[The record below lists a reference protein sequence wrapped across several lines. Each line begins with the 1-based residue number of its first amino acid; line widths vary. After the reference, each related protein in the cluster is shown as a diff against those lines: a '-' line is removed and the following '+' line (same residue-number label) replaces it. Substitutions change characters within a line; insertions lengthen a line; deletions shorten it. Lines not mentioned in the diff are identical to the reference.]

1 MNKHLFEFF
10 KTISKPN
17 STYDCDNSQTGLIER
32 TADAF
37 AKNTNQCIYIS
48 NAQSPEFFYTSGK
61 FERLLGL
68 TAEKVKEMGFRF
80 YLDFVPEEEH
90 RILYTAFKEG
100 QNFLLNQL
108 PAERTEYNI
117 SCDIHVLNSRK
128 KLLVHQ
134 TATPILLGRDG
145 MPLLSLCIMKPSI
158 MHEAGNI
165 VVKRKGHRAFYKYDM
180 DKGEWIKE
188 SRIILNETERRI
200 LLLSSQGYKM
210 EDIANI
216 LCKSLDTIK
225 SSKRRLFLKM
235 DVNNLQEAMAFAEYY
250 DLI

>member
-17 STYDCDNSQTGLIER
+17 SPYDCNNLQTSLIER

-37 AKNTNQCIYIS
+37 ARNTNQYIYIS

-100 QNFLLNQL
+100 LHFFCNQL
-108 PAERTEYNI
+108 SSERTEYNI
-117 SCDIHVLNSRK
+117 SCDIHLLNGRK

-134 TATPILLGRDG
+134 TATPILIGRDG
-145 MPLLSLCIMKPSI
+145 MPLFSLCIMKHSV
-158 MHEAGNI
+158 MHEIGNI
-165 VVKRKGHRAFYKYDM
+165 TVKRKGHRAFYKYDM
-180 DKGEWIKE
+180 DKANG
-188 SRIILNETERRI
+188 SRMGGL
-200 LLLSSQGYKM
+200 Y
-210 EDIANI
+210 
-216 LCKSLDTIK
+216 
-225 SSKRRLFLKM
+225 
-235 DVNNLQEAMAFAEYY
+235 
-250 DLI
+250 